1 MDERELRE
9 RWVATW
15 ASAGP
20 ELEAIKWREMVEAD
34 PAETLRLLAPA
45 FAYALRALPV
55 RTTSGMGEMQALF
68 AKLRGLVFLRQLR
81 RCSSSV
87 NRKVGVVVLLG
98 EWQFCVGESRGLP
111 GMWI

>member
-55 RTTSGMGEMQALF
+55 RTTSGMVEMQALF
-68 AKLRGLVFLRQLR
+68 AKLR
-81 RCSSSV
+81 
-87 NRKVGVVVLLG
+87 
-98 EWQFCVGESRGLP
+98 
-111 GMWI
+111 